1 MQLGAGAQS
10 ERGILAV
17 ASGIDQLYA
26 SNIRMQ
32 VGLFAAWLPNAEI
45 KIGHYGP
52 LNGAL
57 FQPMN
62 QLMGLYAQPG
72 PAKATYDFT
81 IAADRAINTQTKA
94 LADAGVTQGN
104 VLLEVQFHK
113 EAAVSFS
120 APDGIITR
128 VADIRALGEKLA
140 AMLKAGDWNR
150 KHAIVVEVVTTPKGT
165 IIVSETAGAEVKFEV
180 AAKTP
185 ISPQVMADLDE
196 ASSLRVYKGVGAKVI
211 GEGPLTPLFRLAFLQ
226 KRLFRDP
233 TISFR
238 GPEGEE
244 AHHERV
250 EIGAEEVLEIY

>member
-1 MQLGAGAQS
+1 M
-10 ERGILAV
+10 

-26 SNIRMQ
+26 SNIRAQ

-165 IIVSETAGAEVKFEV
+165 IIASETAGAEVKFEV